1 MKYVIPCEGGNPE
14 RHWIP
19 GQARNDRLHETY
31 FAIIVNITGSYPM
44 NDNVNFTIS
53 KPQNTIE
60 SGLSAESRQSQL
72 QFVIHPKVPLFGK
85 EGLGEI

>member
-1 MKYVIPCEGGNPE
+1 
-14 RHWIP
+14 
-19 GQARNDRLHETY
+19 
-31 FAIIVNITGSYPM
+31 M

-60 SGLSAESRQSQL
+60 SGWSAESRQSQL

-85 EGLGEI
+85 EGLGEIFTTICLFNDGLLLRSRPHRLDPHLHGPCIKSPMLQF